1 MMNSILP
8 ELYAQLRVA
17 ELAQQRRSQPVPP
30 PNSGLWSVLRQ
41 RLAQRLVGLGLRLD
55 AEASRA
61 AVRSLE
67 VAPRLNGSD
76 A

>member
-1 MMNSILP
+1 MDHWSVLDIL
-8 ELYAQLRVA
+8 ARLREA
-17 ELAQQRRSQPVPP
+17 ELQQRRPEPVPP
-30 PNSGLWSVLRQ
+30 WTPSLWATWRR

-61 AVRSLE
+61 LIGSAGIT
-67 VAPRLNGSD
+67 PRLNGSD

>member
-1 MMNSILP
+1 MNPILM
-8 ELYAQLRVA
+8 ELYAELRVA
-17 ELAQQRRSQPVPP
+17 ELERQRPSQPLPP
-30 PNSGLWSVLRQ
+30 PNSGLWRGLRQ
-41 RLAQRLVGLGLRLD
+41 RLAQRLVSLGLRLD

>member
-1 MMNSILP
+1 MMNSTLL
-8 ELYAQLRVA
+8 ELYAELRTA
-17 ELAQQRRSQPVPP
+17 ELNRQRRSQPLPP

-41 RLAQRLVGLGLRLD
+41 RLAQRLVALGLRLD
-55 AEASRA
+55 ADASRA

>member
-1 MMNSILP
+1 MNLMLS
-8 ELYAQLRVA
+8 ELYAELRAA
-17 ELAQQRRSQPVPP
+17 ELAQRLRSQPVPP
-30 PNSGLWSVLRQ
+30 ANSGRWSVLRQ
-41 RLAQRLVGLGLRLD
+41 QLAQRLVGLGLRLD

>member
-1 MMNSILP
+1 MNSTLM
-8 ELYAQLRVA
+8 ELYAELRVA
-17 ELAQQRRSQPVPP
+17 ELAQRLRSQPLPP
-30 PNSGLWSVLRQ
+30 PNSGGWTVLRQ

-61 AVRSLE
+61 AVHSLE

>member
-1 MMNSILP
+1 MNPTLF
-8 ELYAQLRVA
+8 ELYAELRAA
-17 ELAQQRRSQPVPP
+17 ELAQRPRSQPLPP